1 MSPIKKVSSMDKI
14 SYARNK
20 LKCMKVDIE
29 EKVAQALDISAEELH
44 PKTQVDCSK
53 YNDLDKLV
61 VLIKEQLL
69 VLLPNEKVKLLTL
82 THENWSIEKTMK

>member
-1 MSPIKKVSSMDKI
+1 MDKI

-44 PKTQVDCSK
+44 PKTQVVCSK

-61 VLIKEQLL
+61 VLIKEKLL

>member
-61 VLIKEQLL
+61 VLIKEKLL

>member
-1 MSPIKKVSSMDKI
+1 
-14 SYARNK
+14 
-20 LKCMKVDIE
+20 MKVDIE

-61 VLIKEQLL
+61 VLTKEKLL

>member
-29 EKVAQALDISAEELH
+29 EMVAQALDISAEELH

-61 VLIKEQLL
+61 VLIKEKLL

>member
-1 MSPIKKVSSMDKI
+1 MDKI

>member
-1 MSPIKKVSSMDKI
+1 MDKI

-61 VLIKEQLL
+61 VLIKEKLL

>member
-1 MSPIKKVSSMDKI
+1 
-14 SYARNK
+14 
-20 LKCMKVDIE
+20 MKVDIE
-29 EKVAQALDISAEELH
+29 EKVAQALDISAEELQ

-61 VLIKEQLL
+61 VLIKEKLL

>member
-1 MSPIKKVSSMDKI
+1 MDKI

-20 LKCMKVDIE
+20 LKCMKVDTE

-61 VLIKEQLL
+61 VLIKEKLL

-82 THENWSIEKTMK
+82 THENW